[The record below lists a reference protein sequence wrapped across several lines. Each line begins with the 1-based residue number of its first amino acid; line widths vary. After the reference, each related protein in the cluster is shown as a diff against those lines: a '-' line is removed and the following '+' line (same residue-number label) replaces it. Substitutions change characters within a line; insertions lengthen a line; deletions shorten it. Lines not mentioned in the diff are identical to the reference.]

1 MADEA
6 GEITVLL
13 QNVRANRP
21 GARDQLVSRVYRELH
36 RIACSRIGPSD
47 RRLAD
52 PTTLVSETYLR
63 LFKDEER
70 SWENRHHFFFV
81 AARVMRDILVERA
94 RRKNTQKRGGKAA
107 HIELRED
114 SVSADCE
121 AVEFLALHDAIDALE
136 DAHPTAAN
144 VIMLRF
150 FAGLNRAQ
158 TAELLQI
165 SEGAVWREW
174 MFARAW
180 LLSRIGA
187 SDPFQGDSSAE
198 RKS

>member
-1 MADEA
+1 MADAA
-6 GEITVLL
+6 GDITVLL
-13 QNVRANRP
+13 QDVRANRP
-21 GARDQLVSRVYRELH
+21 GARDQLVSMVYRELH

-63 LFKDEER
+63 LFKDDER
-70 SWENRHHFFFV
+70 TWENRHHFFFV

-94 RRKNTQKRGGKAA
+94 RRKNTQKRGGKVP
-107 HIELRED
+107 HLELRED
-114 SVSADCE
+114 SVSADCD
-121 AVEFLALHDAIDALE
+121 AAEFLALHDAIDALE
-136 DAHPTAAN
+136 HAHPTAAN
-144 VIMLRF
+144 VVMLRF

-165 SEGAVWREW
+165 SESAVWREW

-187 SDPFQGDSSAE
+187 SDPFQKDPSSDRE
-198 RKS
+198 S